1 MTREQQV
8 FVERADEYSADIAEA
23 IGRLMP
29 FLSKRSNGEPI
40 SEVTLRAII
49 ESPDSEQFV
58 ARLEGRVVG
67 SAVLNTI
74 TGDLGRN
81 AWLAD
86 FVTDSEVRGQGIG
99 DKIWQDMI
107 AWCQEKGLKV
117 LDFTSGI
124 ERTDE
129 HSFYIAHGAQQR
141 QSIAYRMEIPEGER
155 G

>member
-1 MTREQQV
+1 M
-8 FVERADEYSADIAEA
+8 ERVDEYSDDIAEA

-40 SEVTLRAII
+40 PEEVLRKII
-49 ESPDSEQFV
+49 ESPDREQFV
-58 ARLEGRVVG
+58 ARLEGRIVG

-74 TGDLGRN
+74 VGNLHQK
-81 AWLAD
+81 AWLED

-107 AWCQEKGLKV
+107 TWCQEKGLKV